1 MKLSFLH
8 NIVYR
13 IINLDHN
20 VGLFPQ
26 QNDRETL
33 FFRDGK
39 RRIDLVLVYEDEDI
53 SLGVMTEQ
61 DTLKSLHRQQFLENL
76 LQEGLEIELE
86 DKRVMLFNNA
96 CQPCLTHPWLFMGR
110 IAPRINYLRL
120 LSSDKNFPYNI
131 NNFPVL
137 QSAISVSAWSLTHPF
152 CL

>member
-1 MKLSFLH
+1 MKLSFIH
-8 NIVYR
+8 NIVFS
-13 IINLDHN
+13 IINFDHKIS
-20 VGLFPQ
+20 LSPQ

-86 DKRVMLFNNA
+86 DKRVMFFTNQLYPAFV
-96 CQPCLTHPWLFMGR
+96 
-110 IAPRINYLRL
+110 LR
-120 LSSDKNFPYNI
+120 
-131 NNFPVL
+131 
-137 QSAISVSAWSLTHPF
+137 
-152 CL
+152 

>member
-8 NIVYR
+8 SIVFS
-13 IINLDHN
+13 IINFDHKISF
-20 VGLFPQ
+20 FPQ

-96 CQPCLTHPWLFMGR
+96 CRPCLWCLWPHSPVAFYGTNLLHESTIFSFC
-110 IAPRINYLRL
+110 PRI
-120 LSSDKNFPYNI
+120 K
-131 NNFPVL
+131 
-137 QSAISVSAWSLTHPF
+137 ISPIIYIISPF
-152 CL
+152 FKVPTPSRH